1 MNRKDQK
8 QYGKSETKR
17 RIEQLGMQI
26 IKGNMSPEER
36 EYLGSKWN
44 TLHFRELYGLNSIQ
58 TTRNEGG
65 TDMKPVA
72 VLLETDIDIDDVP
85 VIDVTIDKDTGVN
98 LETDI
103 GSRQV
108 WAGEEFCLSYYEFMF
123 LVIRDEYAGFVS
135 FEGIK
140 AICLSVKTAVKFD
153 EREGKKSYEF
163 LEIDEDLNFE
173 LLELENRTGNVRLPI
188 PTITFVQGKDEDG
201 NGFNFGAIRDH
212 LEAIDE
218 KTNDG
223 KWKIKAKYMGSEDI
237 SRFQDLID
245 KHAN

>member
-1 MNRKDQK
+1 MSRENQK
-8 QYGKSETKR
+8 QYGKSDTKKR
-17 RIEQLGMQI
+17 VEHLGKQI
-26 IKGNMSPEER
+26 IKENMSPEER
-36 EYLGSKWN
+36 EHLGSKWN
-44 TLHFRELYGLNSIQ
+44 TLHFKELYGLSSIQ

-85 VIDVTIDKDTGVN
+85 VIDVTIDKDTGIN

-108 WAGEEFCLSYYEFMF
+108 KAGEEFCLSYYEFMF

-135 FEGIK
+135 YGGYK
-140 AICLSVKTAVKFD
+140 AVCLSVKTAVKFD
-153 EREGKKSYEF
+153 KREGKKSYEF

-173 LLELENRTGNVRLPI
+173 LLEVENSPGKFKLPI

-201 NGFNFGAIRDH
+201 NGFSFGAIRDY

-218 KTNDG
+218 KTEDG
-223 KWKIKAKYMGSEDI
+223 WKIKLKYMDSEDI
-237 SRFQDLID
+237 SRFQALID

>member
-1 MNRKDQK
+1 MAREQK
-8 QYGKSETKR
+8 QYGKSDTKIR
-17 RIEQLGMQI
+17 VEKLGKQI
-26 IKGNMSPEER
+26 KAAMSPEEL

-44 TLHFRELYGLNSIQ
+44 TLHFKELYGLNSIQ

-72 VLLETDIDIDDVP
+72 ILLETDIDIDDVP
-85 VIDVTIDKDTGVN
+85 VIDVTIDKDTGIN

-108 WAGEEFCLSYYEFMF
+108 KAGEEFCLSYYEFMF
-123 LVIRDEYAGFVS
+123 LVIRDEYAAFVNY
-135 FEGIK
+135 GGYK
-140 AICLSVKTAVKFD
+140 AVCLSVKTAVKFD
-153 EREGKKSYEF
+153 EQDGKSYEF
-163 LEIDEDLNFE
+163 LEIDEDLNYR
-173 LLELENRTGNVRLPI
+173 LLEVEDSPGRVRLPI
-188 PTITFVQGKDEDG
+188 PTITFVQGKDENG

-223 KWKIKAKYMGSEDI
+223 KWKIKEKYAKEKDI
-237 SRFQDLID
+237 SRFQALID
-245 KHAN
+245 KHTN